1 MNEVYPLKNLLTLN
15 KFFKGMQGIDG
26 KFALLKMAQ
35 TDLSVKRKKLTDKNI
50 LSAEEKAYLQ
60 YGSAQ
65 PAFLFA

>member
-1 MNEVYPLKNLLTLN
+1 
-15 KFFKGMQGIDG
+15 MQGIDG

-35 TDLSVKRKKLTDKNI
+35 THLCVKWKNLTDNTT

-60 YGSAQ
+60 YGNAQ